1 MVQLSQNFAL
11 DEFQKNEP
19 IPAVAIPTFAVLAT
33 QILEPVRAFLQE
45 PLLITSGYRSP
56 EANVAAHGQPN
67 SEHVA
72 TADYCAADFY
82 CGLVP
87 ARTIF
92 DYMRNNSMIPFH
104 QLILEHGA
112 NGSSIVH
119 VSYNR
124 LKVGVRS
131 VLEGATHNSEP
142 YIKCD
147 YVAYLFPP
155 IESSGD
161 IHTEA
166 D

>member
-1 MVQLSQNFAL
+1 MTQLSQNFVL
-11 DEFQKNEP
+11 DEFEKNEP
-19 IPAVAIPTFAVLAT
+19 VPAQCIPTFAELAKT
-33 QILEPVRAFLQE
+33 ILEPVRAYVDS
-45 PLLITSGYRSP
+45 PLIITSGYRSP
-56 EANVAAHGQPN
+56 EANVEAHGQPN

-72 TADYCAADFY
+72 TENYCAADFY
-82 CGLVP
+82 SSLIP

-92 DYMRNNSMIPFH
+92 DFMRENSMLPFH

-124 LKVGVRS
+124 LKPGVRS

-147 YVAYLFPP
+147 YVPYLFPP
-155 IESSGD
+155 VSSD
-161 IHTEA
+161 DTLEEA
-166 D
+166 

>member
-1 MVQLSQNFAL
+1 MVQLSQNFQL

-19 IPAVAIPTFAVLAT
+19 IPAQCVPTFAVLAEK
-33 QILEPVRAFLQE
+33 ILEPVRAYIDS
-45 PLLITSGYRSP
+45 PLIITSGYRSP
-56 EANVAAHGQPN
+56 EANDAAHGQPN

-82 CGLVP
+82 SSLIP
-87 ARTIF
+87 ARSIF
-92 DYMRNNSMIPFH
+92 DYMRNNSILPFH

-142 YIKCD
+142 YTKVD

-155 IESSGD
+155 VESSD
-161 IHTEA
+161 TLEEV
-166 D
+166 